1 MPATV
6 RVPAEAVIEPV
17 VTVSEAVEAKP
28 AAVNVV
34 VVVIV
39 LVE

>member
-6 RVPAEAVIEPV
+6 NVPAEAVIEPV
-17 VTVSEAVEAKP
+17 RTVSEAVEANP

-34 VVVIV
+34 VVVIAPA
-39 LVE
+39 E